1 MLAKCN
7 IKPGHTKQ
15 QVFKMINQLGAK
27 GIISNEGCVCQSCE
41 NHWQTG
47 YNRRRNYKLDNINKK
62 IFTIYNTSILNNVY
76 SESARSHH
84 LNNKYHEYLETEDCI
99 DKGIYHTTEHGDISY
114 EQYSTLIILE
124 MGLNGQRCRFLV
136 DTGADVDA
144 LSEEWVKKFAHS
156 ATNLVH
162 SDILIQTADK
172 EKLMKG
178 TQELKDAQLVLFPN
192 ATSKRFTTKTDFVVL
207 NLDTTRF
214 DGILGVKTLHELGIH
229 IKIPKLDDFAAAAMR
244 QDSKLFAQNYS
255 NEKNSS
261 ENFFSPKSDS
271 EAFMISLV
279 EECFMPYH
287 MYIYTCMDGCIHVPK
302 Q

>member
-76 SESARSHH
+76 SESARSQH

-229 IKIPKLDDFAAAAMR
+229 IKIPKLETVQHLIDMKPIAPIV
-244 QDSKLFAQNYS
+244 S
-255 NEKNSS
+255 
-261 ENFFSPKSDS
+261 FS
-271 EAFMISLV
+271 
-279 EECFMPYH
+279 
-287 MYIYTCMDGCIHVPK
+287 
-302 Q
+302 